1 MDWTFE
7 SKIINITNLSD
18 TIFIFEKNRYY
29 DIFNNKKFKLH
40 SVERLNYIL
49 VDNIRVYITF
59 REPPKE
65 VIDKDGWLHT
75 GDLAL
80 KDAEGNITIKGRSK
94 NLLLS
99 ASGQN
104 IYPEEIEDKLNN
116 LPYVAESIIVQQ
128 NEKLVGLVYP
138 DFDDAF
144 AHGLKNEDIERV
156 MEENRV
162 ALNAMLPAY
171 SQISK
176 MKIYPEEFEK
186 TPKKSIK
193 RYLYQEAKG

>member
-1 MDWTFE
+1 M
-7 SKIINITNLSD
+7 
-18 TIFIFEKNRYY
+18 
-29 DIFNNKKFKLH
+29 
-40 SVERLNYIL
+40 IL
-49 VDNIRVYITF
+49 FFGVF
-59 REPPKE
+59 
-65 VIDKDGWLHT
+65 
-75 GDLAL
+75 
-80 KDAEGNITIKGRSK
+80 S
-94 NLLLS
+94 
-99 ASGQN
+99 N

-144 AHGLKNEDIERV
+144 AHGLKNEDIEQI

-162 ALNAMLPAY
+162 ALNDTLPAY